1 MLKNKKIL
9 LGISG
14 GIAAYKSAVLI
25 RLFIKAGA
33 EVKVVT
39 SKNALQFITQLTLE
53 TLSRNPVYVDLF
65 DNNNKP
71 VEHIA
76 ITDWADIFVVAP
88 ASANIIGKFAN
99 GIADDALSTTFLA
112 FNKPVFIAPAMNTK
126 MYNHFS
132 VTKNIHYLKEN
143 GIHFIEPVEGEL
155 ACEWEGKGRM
165 EEPENIVDYINVSL
179 KKKKQF
185 ENKKVLI
192 TAGPTCEMLDPVRYF
207 SNFSSGLMGYSIAE
221 EFVNRGASVTLIS
234 GPTNL
239 STDFNVKKIDITSA
253 EEMYQACQ
261 KEFLQSDIIIMA
273 AAVADFT
280 PIKSISKKIKK
291 DEGELILHLKKTTDI
306 AAELGKKKKKNQI
319 YVGFALETDNEI
331 PNAIKK
337 LNTKNF
343 DFIVI
348 NSLQDNGAGFKYKTN
363 KISIFDKNK
372 KITHYELKHK
382 QEVAKDIIDYIYEF
396 QN

>member
-33 EVKVVT
+33 EVKVVAT
-39 SKNALQFITQLTLE
+39 KNALQFITKLTLE
-53 TLSRNPVYVDLF
+53 TLSRNLVYIDLF
-65 DNNNKP
+65 ENNNKAI
-71 VEHIA
+71 EHIS
-76 ITDWADIFVVAP
+76 ITDWADMFVVAP

-99 GIADDALSTTFLA
+99 GIADDALSTAFLA

-143 GIHFIEPVEGEL
+143 GIQFIEPVEGEL

-165 EEPENIVDYINVSL
+165 EEPENIVDFINASL

-185 ENKKVLI
+185 KNKKVLI
-192 TAGPTCEMLDPVRYF
+192 TAGPTCEMLDPVRYL

-221 EFVNRGASVTLIS
+221 EFAKRGASVTLIS

-239 STDFNVKKIDITSA
+239 STDFNVKKINITSA
-253 EEMYQACQ
+253 EEMNQACQ
-261 KEFLQSDIIIMA
+261 KEFAKSDIIIMA

-291 DEGELILHLKKTTDI
+291 DEGELILRLKKTTDI
-306 AAELGKKKKKNQI
+306 AAELGKKKKKNQLF
-319 YVGFALETDNEI
+319 VGFALETDNEI

-337 LNTKNF
+337 LNNKNF

-348 NSLQDNGAGFKYKTN
+348 NSLQDDGAGFKHKTN

-372 KITHYELKHK
+372 KITHYELKPK
-382 QEVAKDIIDYIYEF
+382 QEVAKDIIDYIYES